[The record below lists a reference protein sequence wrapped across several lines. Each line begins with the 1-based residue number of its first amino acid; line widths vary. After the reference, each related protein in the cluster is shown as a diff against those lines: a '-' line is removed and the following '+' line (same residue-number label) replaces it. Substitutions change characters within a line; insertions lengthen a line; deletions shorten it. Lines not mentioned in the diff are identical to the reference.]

1 LTIQAY
7 IPPALGAV
15 HNFIRVHDADE
26 IHEFGDDAQDL
37 NPGYYGDLTPGPAGT
52 GEKTR
57 ARLKRDQIAQ
67 AMWESY
73 QIALESGRY
82 DVLE

>member
-1 LTIQAY
+1 LAIQAY
-7 IPPALGAV
+7 IPPTLGAV
-15 HNFIRVHDADE
+15 HNFIRIHDVDE
-26 IHEFGDDAQDL
+26 ILEFDDDNQDL
-37 NPGYYGDLTPGPAGT
+37 NPGFTGDLAPGPAGT
-52 GEKTR
+52 AEKAR
-57 ARLKRDQIAQ
+57 ARMRRDEIAQ